1 MKNNLMVHIKTVYG
15 VDRVYPSCKQSHEVS
30 KLLGVKTFNEFQ
42 MKQLQVLG
50 FTFEFVAYQPKG
62 FSDAY

>member
-1 MKNNLMVHIKTVYG
+1 MGHVKNDYG
-15 VDRVYPSCKQSHEVS
+15 VDSIYPSCRQSHEVS

-42 MKQLQVLG
+42 MKQLRVLG

-62 FSDAY
+62 FIDAY